1 MSEAR
6 RNVVIRPEQPKDF
19 AAVRDLNLA
28 AFPNPAEAN
37 LVDELRANSKAAL
50 SLVAVQD
57 NRIVGHILFS
67 PVTVESNDGEHPVLG
82 LAPMAVLPELQRQ
95 GVGSLLVTAGL
106 AHCKRTGVGSV
117 IVLGHS
123 DYYPRF
129 GFEKASHFG
138 VRCEY
143 DVPDEY
149 FMLVELIEGAGGRIS
164 GMVRYQPEFA
174 NV

>member
-1 MSEAR
+1 M
-6 RNVVIRPEQPKDF
+6 IRPEQPKDF

-149 FMLVELIEGAGGRIS
+149 FMLVELIEGAGDRIS